1 MPYLTVPGESPV
13 QLYYRDS
20 GGEGRPIV
28 LIHGWPLSSESW
40 SEQIPDLERSGHRVI
55 AYDRRG
61 FGRSD
66 KTPAGYDYDTL
77 AGDLHQFMTQL
88 DLRDAVLVGFSMGG
102 GEVARYV
109 KNYGEGRLAGV
120 VFAAAITPALCITAD
135 NPDGAMGLEGFMD
148 LRQQCRADRDAF
160 LPQFLTWFF
169 SNPTELAVTRAQFE
183 DALAMAA
190 QASDTA
196 LQDCIVAWATDLR
209 DGVKKVGVPA
219 LVIHG
224 NADNNVPFEAS
235 GARTARMIPGAQL
248 VEIDQGPHGINVSHA
263 GEFNAALLSFLMTL

>member
-1 MPYLTVPGESPV
+1 MPYLTIPGESPI

-28 LIHGWPLSSESW
+28 LIHGWPLSSEAW
-40 SEQIPDLERSGHRVI
+40 GEQIPDLERSGHRVI

-61 FGRSD
+61 FGKSA
-66 KTPAGYDYDTL
+66 KTPDGYDYDTL
-77 AGDLHQFMTQL
+77 ASDLDQFMTQL
-88 DLRDAVLVGFSMGG
+88 DLQGAVLVGFSMGG

-109 KNYGEGRLAGV
+109 GRYGEDRLAGV
-120 VFAAAITPALCITAD
+120 VFAAAITPALCVTPD
-135 NPDGAMGLEGFMD
+135 NPDGAMGIEGFMD
-148 LRQQCRADRDAF
+148 MRQQCRADRDAF
-160 LPQFLTWFF
+160 LPTFMTWFF
-169 SNPTELAVTRAQFE
+169 SNPTELAVTQQQLQ
-183 DALAMAA
+183 DALALGA

-196 LQDCIVAWATDLR
+196 LQDCIVAWATDFR
-209 DGVKKVGVPA
+209 EDVKKVGVPA

-235 GARTARMIPGAQL
+235 GARMPGMIPGAQL
-248 VEIDQGPHGINVSHA
+248 VEIDHGPHGINVSHA

>member
-1 MPYLTVPGESPV
+1 MPYLTVPGESPI

-20 GGEGRPIV
+20 GGSGRPIV

-40 SEQIPDLERSGHRVI
+40 SEQIPDLERAGYRVI

-66 KTPAGYDYDTL
+66 KTPAGYEYDTL
-77 AGDLHQFMTQL
+77 AADLNQFMVQL
-88 DLRDAVLVGFSMGG
+88 DLHDAVLVGFSMGG

-109 KNYGEGRLAGV
+109 ATYGQSRLAGV
-120 VFAAAITPALCITAD
+120 VFAAAIPPALCTTPD
-135 NPDGAMGLEGFMD
+135 NPEGAMGIEGFMD

-160 LPQFLTWFF
+160 LPAFMTGFF
-169 SNPTELAVTRAQFE
+169 SNPDQLAVTQRQYE
-183 DALAMAA
+183 DALALGA
-190 QASDTA
+190 QASDVA
-196 LQDCIVAWATDLR
+196 LQDCIIAWATDLR
-209 DGVKKVGVPA
+209 EDIKKIGVST

-224 NADNNVPFEAS
+224 NADTTVPFEAS
-235 GARTARMIPGAQL
+235 GARTARMVPGAQL
-248 VEIDQGPHGINVSHA
+248 AEIDHGPHGINVSHA